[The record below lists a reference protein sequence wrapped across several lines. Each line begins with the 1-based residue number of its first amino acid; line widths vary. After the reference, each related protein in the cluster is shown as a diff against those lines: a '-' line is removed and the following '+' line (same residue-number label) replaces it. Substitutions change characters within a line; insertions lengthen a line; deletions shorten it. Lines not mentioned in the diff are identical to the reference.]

1 MENSATEVAE
11 KRLRSM
17 PRDWPEKRAEVILAK
32 LAKAD
37 DHRAQVDVVA
47 RYLLWAYMKGRGTR

>member
-1 MENSATEVAE
+1 MKDAREPAE
-11 KRLRSM
+11 KRLREM
-17 PRDWPEKRAEVILAK
+17 PRDWPEQRAEVVLAK

-37 DHRAQVDVVA
+37 DHRGQVDIIA